1 MKFALHARIFGSKVD
16 AASTRSWS
24 LPVWFLPSLSS
35 SQSIITS
42 AKHAIVLNAYIAK
55 ELAIENGDVICF
67 EVKELGQ
74 EFSYPVQVIEHC
86 VADFVV
92 HGVSELDPPMI
103 RRLQYKCP
111 DMISIDTLVGFQ
123 INVKENLY
131 QFPSTKRKRSGS
143 INIFFD
149 GQGCIDP
156 KIAAGYS
163 FYILSDDGNELI
175 RGYGCKAG
183 RHTNLVMEYFGFMNS
198 IIWANRLSPETV
210 SIRGGSEIIL
220 NQLKSETSSSDPKLR
235 ICREKART
243 MIESVRSSG
252 SEVSFLRKGTV
263 KSGMDKLK
271 YLAVQRLE
279 NKIEVNWDNV
289 DTMMKLRESDA

>member
-1 MKFALHARIFGSKVD
+1 
-16 AASTRSWS
+16 
-24 LPVWFLPSLSS
+24 
-35 SQSIITS
+35 
-42 AKHAIVLNAYIAK
+42 
-55 ELAIENGDVICF
+55 
-67 EVKELGQ
+67 
-74 EFSYPVQVIEHC
+74 
-86 VADFVV
+86 
-92 HGVSELDPPMI
+92 
-103 RRLQYKCP
+103 
-111 DMISIDTLVGFQ
+111 
-123 INVKENLY
+123 
-131 QFPSTKRKRSGS
+131 
-143 INIFFD
+143 
-149 GQGCIDP
+149 
-156 KIAAGYS
+156 
-163 FYILSDDGNELI
+163 
-175 RGYGCKAG
+175 
-183 RHTNLVMEYFGFMNS
+183 MEYFGFMNS